1 MVRLA
6 SLVAVATLFL
16 SGCVYSF
23 TGGGLPRHIRTIAII
38 PFENVTPQAGISTD
52 LYTRMQQQLPRDL
65 GVRLAEERVADAVIR
80 GRIVAFDEPPVVA
93 RPTQPGQQLDVVQ
106 AQVRVTVEAEIYD
119 LRENRPLWANRS
131 LSVIG
136 NYRPDQEQLLTG
148 QARAIEEITR
158 RIIEGAQ
165 SQW

>member
-65 GVRLAEERVADAVIR
+65 GVRLAEERVAGVVVR
-80 GRIVAFDEPPVVA
+80 GRSGDVGETFGVA
-93 RPTQPGQQLDVVQ
+93 RLGK
-106 AQVRVTVEAEIYD
+106 
-119 LRENRPLWANRS
+119 
-131 LSVIG
+131 
-136 NYRPDQEQLLTG
+136 TG
-148 QARAIEEITR
+148 K
-158 RIIEGAQ
+158 
-165 SQW
+165 